1 MRRGYPPPHHS
12 LLFKHWTLGPTSPLL
27 ANTQIQTQEI
37 HKYRPR
43 KYTNTHQGNTQIDT
57 QEIHSFTKLLL
68 VHCKNTA
75 GSGLTWYTYKIFCDE
90 LWQNVED
97 KNVLWNCSQK
107 RSPHLGARSKV
118 WRAQITITLLSSGLC
133 NKLTGIYHDCV
144 LLLLFDNAM
153 RFEILNAF
161 ISWTLKLCCTKNVF
175 YKFF

>member
-1 MRRGYPPPHHS
+1 MRRRYPPPHHS

-75 GSGLTWYTYKIFCDE
+75 RSGFIWYIYKIFCDV

-118 WRAQITITLLSSGLC
+118 WRAQITITMLSSGLY
-133 NKLTGIYHDCV
+133 NKLTGIYHD
-144 LLLLFDNAM
+144 
-153 RFEILNAF
+153 ILCSSSTFWQWNLPLDLEF
-161 ISWTLKLCCTKNVF
+161 ISWNLKLCCTKDAF
-175 YKFF
+175 YEIL